1 MARFRRIT
9 EQTSQSDDTHR
20 WLVSYADYM
29 TLMFALFVVLYAFAI
44 LKEKDYQLISD
55 TLGQVFQPKSKGET
69 EQQIGVVGEG
79 ILLERKST
87 EVIEQDG
94 NSIVA
99 KERGPELVDGYD
111 EITNI
116 KEKAL
121 GHPLDSLQD
130 SLKSAISEQVET
142 GQAELILDDDW
153 LIIKLNSSL
162 LFSSGSA
169 HLTSNAERI
178 LMRLEPILGATTN
191 YVRVR
196 GYTDNQPI
204 NNELFKSNW
213 QLSAARATS
222 VLELLEAIG
231 IEPQRMVLEGYGQYA
246 PSQSNNTE
254 AGRNANRKVVIAIS
268 KYAWLKPKMNDD
280 ESTQTAKPVSTKTG
294 DDEIKVI
301 QLPHG
306 GIRVTTREE
315 EN

>member
-1 MARFRRIT
+1 MARFRRLS
-9 EQTSQSDDTHR
+9 EPQSQPDDTHR

-69 EQQIGVVGEG
+69 SLESGVVGEG

-94 NSIVA
+94 NSIVQQ
-99 KERGPELVDGYD
+99 ERGPELVDGYD

-116 KEKAL
+116 TEKAL
-121 GHPLDSLQD
+121 GHPLDALQD
-130 SLKSAISEQVET
+130 SLKSAISDQVET
-142 GQAELILDDDW
+142 GQATLVLDDDW

-178 LMRLEPILGATTN
+178 LMRLEPILAATNN
-191 YVRVR
+191 YIRVR

-213 QLSAARATS
+213 QLSAARATA
-222 VLELLEAIG
+222 VLELLATIG
-231 IEPQRMVLEGYGQYA
+231 IAPERMVLEGYGQYA
-246 PSQSNNTE
+246 PSQSNETE

-268 KYAWLKPKMNDD
+268 KYAWLNPQAKQN
-280 ESTQTAKPVSTKTG
+280 EITAKPELINDKSS
-294 DDEIKVI
+294 DEEIKVI